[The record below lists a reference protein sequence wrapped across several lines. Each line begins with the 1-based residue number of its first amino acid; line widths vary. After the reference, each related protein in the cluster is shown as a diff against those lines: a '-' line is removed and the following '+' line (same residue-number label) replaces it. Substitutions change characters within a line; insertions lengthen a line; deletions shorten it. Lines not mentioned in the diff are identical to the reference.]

1 MNIFES
7 LENLNVSE
15 ECFDEIMGIVEDIY
29 DSVLNQA
36 GKEDSPLRNQHG
48 RIYLDDWTKTIRKN
62 REKELESSAKR
73 EGVTPEG
80 LEAKRELK
88 KNKDYRQTQKRT
100 DASIARNKEHQLRK
114 SLGNRKVNEIKRFR
128 ELHKV

>member
-1 MNIFES
+1 MESIFES

-15 ECFDEIMGIVEDIY
+15 ECFDEIMDIVEDIY

-48 RIYLDDWTKTIRKN
+48 RIYLDDWIRTIRKN

-73 EGVTPEG
+73 EGVTLKG
-80 LEAKRELK
+80 LEAKRVLK

-100 DASIARNKEHQLRK
+100 DASIARNKAK
-114 SLGNRKVNEIKRFR
+114 
-128 ELHKV
+128 